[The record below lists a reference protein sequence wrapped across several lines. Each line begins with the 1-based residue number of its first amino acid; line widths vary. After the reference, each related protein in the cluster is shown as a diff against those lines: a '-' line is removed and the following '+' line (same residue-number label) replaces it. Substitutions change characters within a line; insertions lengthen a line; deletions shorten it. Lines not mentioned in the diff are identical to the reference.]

1 MPEPIEVQYHN
12 CSFVHLLMQ
21 KQSGNDVKETK
32 VAANQEKMFKK
43 ERQNN
48 SKGAT
53 KFISCSAPDLK
64 FDLVL
69 VAATSK
75 LVDSCNNQSKDA
87 PDCSRP
93 RSLPI
98 SYLFRRWGRHRHY
111 ISLQGSCASVLVPSV
126 VFDNITSDRVGF
138 IASLTPVEITNLHS
152 TKTIHLVQRE
162 HISNMTQSP
171 NICMALRLN
180 ENYNSIK

>member
-32 VAANQEKMFKK
+32 VAANQEKVFKK

-64 FDLVL
+64 SSIWCSLLLCQNWWILVIIKVKTQLINLGLVL
-69 VAATSK
+69 CLFHTFSDAGVDIATIFHYKVA
-75 LVDSCNNQSKDA
+75 V
-87 PDCSRP
+87 P
-93 RSLPI
+93 R
-98 SYLFRRWGRHRHY
+98 
-111 ISLQGSCASVLVPSV
+111 C
-126 VFDNITSDRVGF
+126 
-138 IASLTPVEITNLHS
+138 
-152 TKTIHLVQRE
+152 
-162 HISNMTQSP
+162 
-171 NICMALRLN
+171 
-180 ENYNSIK
+180 